1 MYICSMS
8 FLRIEKK
15 KSGTYLRILESYRDE
30 KGKARHRILFNLGKV
45 EDYSAEQL
53 KKMGLK
59 LYELGGGDLKKLF
72 GEGMEELARY
82 NYGYQQIYGKAYQH
96 FGLDDL
102 MRRIEYKS
110 KIQFTLSD
118 TVLLML
124 LQRLQFPC
132 SKLEN
137 YHRQDEYVDFPKIEL
152 HHIYRALDKLAAHKE
167 SIQDQIYSTDR
178 DLFNNQLDV
187 VFYDVTTFYF
197 DSEVEQED
205 ALRQKGFG
213 KDGKVGK
220 TQVLFSMM
228 IDKNKNPVGYNVYK
242 GDTYEGH
249 TFKDALDD
257 LKERYHIDKVII
269 VADRGMLSKA
279 NILETIEH
287 EYDYIM
293 GERLKN
299 LPKAVQKVL
308 LDPSNYK
315 QEWVYLNHD
324 DEKIPVQYTTLT
336 VGEKTIICTY
346 SAKRAKRDREKR
358 EKKIEKAKELLKQPS
373 KLKTKSRRFFI
384 KSEGESEYQ
393 LDEDKI
399 KRAAQFDGFL
409 AISTNTAIKSTEVLE
424 QYKQLYQIEHSFRT
438 LKSHLEIRP
447 MFHWTDTRI
456 EGHICMCYM
465 AFALQNWVL
474 QKINKQKK
482 KFTENTL
489 RKYLDKMQLS
499 LVKNGDKQFYIR
511 SVSTLE
517 QGSLQ
522 KAIGVKQLPP
532 LIPKDGLSL

>member
-1 MYICSMS
+1 MS

-30 KGKARHRILFNLGKV
+30 KGKARHRILYNLGKV

-53 KKMGLK
+53 QKMGLK
-59 LYELGGGDLKKLF
+59 LYELGGGDLKRLF

-96 FGLDDL
+96 FGLGDL
-102 MRRIEYKS
+102 MRRIKHKS
-110 KIQFTLSD
+110 KIQFALSD
-118 TVLLML
+118 AVLLML

-167 SIQDQIYSTDR
+167 SIQDQIYSIDR

-257 LKERYHIDKVII
+257 LKKRYHIDKVII

-279 NILETIEH
+279 NILKTIEH

-346 SAKRAKRDREKR
+346 SAKRAKRDQEKR
-358 EKKIEKAKELLKQPS
+358 EKKIDKAKELLKQPS

-384 KSEGESEYQ
+384 KTEGESEYQ

-447 MFHWTDTRI
+447 MFHWTDARI

-474 QKINKQKK
+474 QKVNKQKK
-482 KFTENTL
+482 RFTENTL
-489 RKYLDKMQLS
+489 RKCLDKMQLS